1 MNINTQTLMKNID
14 NTLSKKNIFIAIIRE
29 NFPIIK
35 AINNVNLNNF
45 FYIFHSN
52 NKKTHL
58 ETVKKSEQ
66 TLNSEVTLNIT
77 KIKSLENESTK
88 RSFEISSTVENL
100 KDEKK

>member
-45 FYIFHSN
+45 FYIFNSN

-58 ETVKKSEQ
+58 ETVKKKRTNFKQRS
-66 TLNSEVTLNIT
+66 NFKYYKY
-77 KIKSLENESTK
+77 KIIKE
-88 RSFEISSTVENL
+88 
-100 KDEKK
+100 